1 MLPERLA
8 RASERLRGVKMG
20 NFELVREGLYLG
32 DAKGNRFEI
41 TLRAL
46 QAGSLSDVA
55 AAAEAVRTKGFINY
69 YGLQRFG
76 TGGAATHRLGA
87 AALVSHLWLLQL
99 ALSLIC

>member
-1 MLPERLA
+1 MLPARLA

-20 NFELVREGLYLG
+20 DFELVREGLHLG

-55 AAAEAVRTKGFINY
+55 AAAEAVVRKGFHQ
-69 YGLQRFG
+69 LLRP
-76 TGGAATHRLGA
+76 AAVWHRRG
-87 AALVSHLWLLQL
+87 SHPQVG
-99 ALSLIC
+99 SSCDSEFPVVF